1 MSIENKIVIV
11 DDDSIV
17 TQALKMLL
25 TLEGFTN
32 LHFFNSPF
40 EALEFLKDEKNKP
53 DLLISDFLMPKM
65 NGIEFLSEAKK
76 IYEDLTMILLTGY
89 ADKENAIKAINEVG
103 IYRYLEKPWDND
115 DLIINIK
122 NGIERSDLMSK
133 LKEKVI
139 QLEAAKKQLE
149 KYSHSLEEMV
159 AQRTQELVESN
170 NKLFAII
177 NYCADGII
185 ILSPEG
191 FVESVNPAGEN
202 LFGAVQEML
211 CGESIFNIFVP
222 EKGRLDKSVLAG
234 EREHLLRDFYIENK
248 ASGKKIPVEI
258 SVSPIYDEA
267 ENILRFVSVIR
278 DESIQKDM
286 DRLRDDFIA
295 TLTHD
300 LRTPL
305 LATIQT
311 LSFFIDGV
319 LGPLEE
325 KQKFFL
331 STMKKSNEDILGLV
345 NALLEVYK
353 YESGTLN
360 LCRTKFLLND
370 FLSQCKSEIE
380 NLAEK
385 KEVNISLSLEQTND
399 LPIFADKNEIKRVI
413 FNLLGNAINHN
424 PKGTNVVLSSDRQ
437 KNDLIIS
444 VKDDGA
450 GIPKS
455 DIPKMFKRFSQGTSE
470 KRSVGTGLGLYLS
483 RQIVEAH
490 GGKIWLETDKNKG
503 TEFLFL
509 LPEAVC
515 EKENLATS
523 LSDKV

>member
-1 MSIENKIVIV
+1 MSIDKKIIIV

-17 TQALKMLL
+17 TKALKMLL
-25 TLEGFTN
+25 QLEGFSN
-32 LHFFNSPF
+32 IDFFNSPI
-40 EALEFLKDEKNKP
+40 EALEFIKDEKNKP
-53 DLLISDFLMPKM
+53 ELLISDFLMPKM

-76 IYEDLTMILLTGY
+76 LYEDLTMILLTGY

-122 NGIERSDLMSK
+122 NGLERSALLSK
-133 LKEKVI
+133 LKDKVI
-139 QLEAAKKQLE
+139 QLESAKKQLE
-149 KYSHSLEEMV
+149 NYAQSLEEMV
-159 AQRTQELVESN
+159 SQRTQDLVESN
-170 NKLFAII
+170 NKLFAVI
-177 NYCADGII
+177 NYCADGIMIVSPQGI
-185 ILSPEG
+185 IEAI
-191 FVESVNPAGEN
+191 NPSGEN
-202 LFGAVQEML
+202 LAGVAQNMIV
-211 CGESIFNIFVP
+211 GKSIFDVFVP
-222 EKGRLDKSVLAG
+222 EKYKLDKRILVG
-234 EREHLLRDFYIENK
+234 DKEHLLRDFYIENQVNGNK
-248 ASGKKIPVEI
+248 VPVEI
-258 SVSPIYDEA
+258 SFSPIYDEN
-267 ENILRFVSVIR
+267 ENVLRFVAVIR

-311 LSFFIDGV
+311 LSFFIDGS
-319 LGPLEE
+319 LGQLEE

-360 LCRTKFLLND
+360 LCRTKFILND
-370 FLSQCKSEIE
+370 FLTQCKDEIE
-380 NLAEK
+380 NLASK
-385 KEVNISLSLEQTND
+385 KAVNLSLSLEETKGAVV
-399 LPIFADKNEIKRVI
+399 FADKNEIKRVI

-424 PKGTNVVLSSDRQ
+424 PANTNVMLSACLQ
-437 KNDLIIS
+437 KNDILIS

-490 GGKIWLETDKNKG
+490 GGKIWLETDKQKG

-509 LPEAVC
+509 LPDAIC
-515 EKENLATS
+515 EKEMVAHCE
-523 LSDKV
+523 SDKL

>member
-1 MSIENKIVIV
+1 MSIDNKIVIV
-11 DDDSIV
+11 DDDNIV

-25 TLEGFTN
+25 QLEGFSN
-32 LHFFNSPF
+32 VNFFNSPI
-40 EALEFLKDEKNKP
+40 EALAFLKDANNKP

-65 NGIEFLSEAKK
+65 NGIEFLAEAKK
-76 IYEDLTMILLTGY
+76 IYSDLTMILLTGY

-122 NGIERSDLMSK
+122 NGLERSDLISK
-133 LKEKVI
+133 LKDKVV
-139 QLEAAKKQLE
+139 QLESAKKQLE
-149 KYSHSLEEMV
+149 NYAQTLEEMV
-159 AQRTQELVESN
+159 AQRTQDLVESN

-177 NYCADGII
+177 NYCADGIMI
-185 ILSPEG
+185 VSRDGVVESINPAAENLAGVAQNMFVGKSIFEVFIPEKNKIDKKILS
-191 FVESVNPAGEN
+191 GEKE
-202 LFGAVQEML
+202 F
-211 CGESIFNIFVP
+211 
-222 EKGRLDKSVLAG
+222 
-234 EREHLLRDFYIENK
+234 LLRDFYIENQVN
-248 ASGKKIPVEI
+248 GRKIPVEI
-258 SVSPIYDEA
+258 SFAPIYDEN
-267 ENILRFVSVIR
+267 ENVLRFVAVIR
-278 DESIQKDM
+278 DESVQKDM

-311 LSFFIDGV
+311 LSFFIDGS
-319 LGPLEE
+319 LGELEE

-331 STMKKSNEDILGLV
+331 TTMKKSNEDILGMV

-360 LCRTKFLLND
+360 LCKTKFSIND
-370 FLSQCKSEIE
+370 FLTQCKDEIDILAAKKSVSL
-380 NLAEK
+380 NLSFDETK
-385 KEVNISLSLEQTND
+385 DKVVY
-399 LPIFADKNEIKRVI
+399 ADKNEIKRVV

-424 PKGTNVVLSSDRQ
+424 PANTNVMLSTCLQ
-437 KNDLIIS
+437 KNDVVIS

-483 RQIVEAH
+483 RQIIEAH
-490 GGKIWLETDKNKG
+490 GGKIWIETDKQKG

-509 LPEAVC
+509 LPDAIC
-515 EKENLATS
+515 EKEIVAHCETNKL
-523 LSDKV
+523 

>member
-1 MSIENKIVIV
+1 MSIDNKIIVV

-32 LHFFNSPF
+32 VEFFNSAKD
-40 EALEFLKDEKNKP
+40 ALNYIKDEKNKP

-76 IYEDLTMILLTGY
+76 LYDDLTMILLTGY

-122 NGIERSDLMSK
+122 NGIERSDLLSK

-139 QLEAAKKQLE
+139 QLENAKKQLE
-149 KYSHSLEEMV
+149 NYAQTLEEMV
-159 AQRTQELVESN
+159 AQRTQDLVESN

-177 NYCADGII
+177 NYCADGIMI
-185 ILSPEG
+185 FSPQG
-191 FVESVNPAGEN
+191 DIESINPAAEN
-202 LFGAVQEML
+202 LAGVAQNLYV
-211 CGESIFNIFVP
+211 GKSIFDIFIP
-222 EKGRLDKSVLAG
+222 EKGKLEKTILKG
-234 EREHLLRDFYIENK
+234 EKERLLRDFYIENQVN
-248 ASGKKIPVEI
+248 GQRIPVEI
-258 SVSPIYDEA
+258 SVSPIYDEN
-267 ENILRFVSVIR
+267 ENVLRFVAVIR

-311 LSFFIDGV
+311 LSFFLDGSLGEID
-319 LGPLEE
+319 E

-353 YESGTLN
+353 YEAGTLN
-360 LCRTKFLLND
+360 LCKTKFLLND
-370 FLSQCKSEIE
+370 FITQCKSEIE
-380 NLAEK
+380 NLAAK
-385 KEVNISLSLEQTND
+385 KSVNLSLEITQTQD
-399 LPIFADKNEIKRVI
+399 SVICADKNEIKRVV

-424 PKGTNVVLSSDRQ
+424 PPETNVILSTCLQ
-437 KNDLIIS
+437 KNDIVIS

-490 GGKIWLETDKNKG
+490 GGKIWIETDKKKG

-509 LPEAVC
+509 LPDAII
-515 EKENLATS
+515 EKEIVAHCDDSKL
-523 LSDKV
+523 